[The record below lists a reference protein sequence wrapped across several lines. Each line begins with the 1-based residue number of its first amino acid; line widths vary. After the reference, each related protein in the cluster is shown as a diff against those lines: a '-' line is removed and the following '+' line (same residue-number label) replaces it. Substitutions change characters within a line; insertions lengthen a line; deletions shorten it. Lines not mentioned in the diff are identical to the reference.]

1 MVQGI
6 LVFWS
11 FDYVILRGTL
21 HGKKTLKTG
30 ILGRSKNPGE
40 TRTSKKDDLIGGRL
54 VPQKKRDLP
63 HNSPVLRSA
72 EILFTIGKIL
82 TCNMLKLAP
91 QKVTLDRVKIK
102 GRICKLSRGLDI
114 TIEPDD
120 ERLILSNEEFGLLI
134 SALTLEEGIAGISEE
149 LDTLFEVYVNENPEN
164 LTKDALILKK
174 NLQSL
179 LPAGAK
185 A

>member
-1 MVQGI
+1 MSLPI
-6 LVFWS
+6 TALS
-11 FDYVILRGTL
+11 HKILRF
-21 HGKKTLKTG
+21 
-30 ILGRSKNPGE
+30 
-40 TRTSKKDDLIGGRL
+40 
-54 VPQKKRDLP
+54 
-63 HNSPVLRSA
+63 LRSS
-72 EILFTIGKIL
+72 EIRFPSGKII
-82 TCNMLKLAP
+82 TYNMLKLAP
-91 QKVTLDRVKIK
+91 QKTTLDRVKLK
-102 GRICKLSRGLDI
+102 GSIRKLSRGLDI

-134 SALTLEEGIAGISEE
+134 SALTLEEGIAGISLE

-179 LPAGAK
+179 VPAGAK

>member
-1 MVQGI
+1 MSLPI
-6 LVFWS
+6 TALS
-11 FDYVILRGTL
+11 HKILRF
-21 HGKKTLKTG
+21 
-30 ILGRSKNPGE
+30 
-40 TRTSKKDDLIGGRL
+40 
-54 VPQKKRDLP
+54 
-63 HNSPVLRSA
+63 LRSS
-72 EILFTIGKIL
+72 EILFASGKII
-82 TCNMLKLAP
+82 TYNMLKLAP
-91 QKVTLDRVKIK
+91 QKITLDRVKLK
-102 GRICKLSRGLDI
+102 GSIRKLSRGLDI

-134 SALTLEEGIAGISEE
+134 SALTLEEGIAGISLE

-179 LPAGAK
+179 VPAGSK

>member
-1 MVQGI
+1 MSLPI
-6 LVFWS
+6 TALS
-11 FDYVILRGTL
+11 HKILRF
-21 HGKKTLKTG
+21 
-30 ILGRSKNPGE
+30 
-40 TRTSKKDDLIGGRL
+40 
-54 VPQKKRDLP
+54 
-63 HNSPVLRSA
+63 LRSS
-72 EILFTIGKIL
+72 EILFVSGKII
-82 TCNMLKLAP
+82 TYNMLKLAP
-91 QKVTLDRVKIK
+91 QKITLDRVKLK
-102 GRICKLSRGLDI
+102 GSIRKLSRGLDI

-134 SALTLEEGIAGISEE
+134 SALTLEEGIAGISLE

-179 LPAGAK
+179 VPAGAK